1 MKVRYFMK
9 LFGYTALAENRE
21 GKLFRRDRVDIH
33 AATATIETNVAVNE
47 RENRVIA
54 AETDVF
60 ARLKFRAALANNN
73 VAGQNHLTAKSF
85 YAESLA
91 DAIATVLNAALS
103 FFMCHW
109 KKLSC

>member
-1 MKVRYFMK
+1 MK
-9 LFGYTALAENRE
+9 LSGYTALAENRE

-33 AATATIETNVAVNE
+33 AATTAIEANVAVNE

-54 AETDVF
+54 TEADVF
-60 ARLKFRAALANNN
+60 ARLKFRTALANND
-73 VAGQNHLTAKSF
+73 VAGKNHLAAKSF

-91 DAIATVLNAALS
+91 DAVAAVLNAALS